1 MHAYIFEDCPFSVV
15 LCKIGRYSAT
25 SFYRPALVLSQGAP
39 FEQYCRILGYLATVL
54 SFPPVKVLYYT
65 LGIIDSRKDI
75 YEYQHYTSTRIPV
88 HLQSYK
94 YIYITEVTDGNN
106 TLVGKA

>member
-54 SFPPVKVLYYT
+54 GFPPHWASLIQEKTFMNTSTIPVP
-65 LGIIDSRKDI
+65 
-75 YEYQHYTSTRIPV
+75 EYQ
-88 HLQSYK
+88 
-94 YIYITEVTDGNN
+94 YICSPISIFI
-106 TLVGKA
+106 